1 MEMLIHALNLFPG
14 GIKVEVDSASN
25 LVGLHPRVSPP
36 HLYHPL
42 FAMST
47 ILSGAAFGAA
57 LVASGMYQP
66 SVILGQFDF
75 SNFQML
81 QTFLTASASS
91 TCV

>member
-1 MEMLIHALNLFPG
+1 MEVLIHALNLFPG
-14 GIKVEVDSASN
+14 GIKVELDAASN
-25 LVGLHPRVSPP
+25 LVWLDCTSSFTALPR
-36 HLYHPL
+36 PL

>member
-1 MEMLIHALNLFPG
+1 MEVLIHALDLFPG
-14 GIKVEVDSASN
+14 GIKVELDAASN
-25 LVGLHPRVSPP
+25 LVGLHLEFHRLIFNTP
-36 HLYHPL
+36 
-42 FAMST
+42 FFDMST